1 MDDLPTH
8 YQGSRGAMEI
18 ATMPHSYLLN
28 AHDKL
33 VRDRVDD
40 SRDPEI
46 RAMARQI
53 TRNNEAHAEAEA
65 AKAQME
71 QGA

>member
-8 YQGSRGAMEI
+8 YQGSRGATEI

-33 VRDRVDD
+33 VRDGDPAR
-40 SRDPEI
+40 RPEI
-46 RAMARQI
+46 LAMARQI
-53 TRNNEAHAEAEA
+53 TRNNEAYAEAEA